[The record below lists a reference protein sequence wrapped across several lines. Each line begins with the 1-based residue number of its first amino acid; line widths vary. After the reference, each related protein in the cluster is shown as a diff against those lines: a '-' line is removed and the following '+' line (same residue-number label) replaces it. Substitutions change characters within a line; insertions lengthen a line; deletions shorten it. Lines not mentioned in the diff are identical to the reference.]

1 MRSPVTFLMP
11 VRNGRDFLTD
21 SLANIDAMAAPNDE
35 ILVINDHSSDGS
47 DEILYS
53 MKSKMKNLVLLNS
66 PNSGLVNAL
75 NFGLAEAS
83 NNLIARADVDDNYQ
97 IDRIDKQLESFTP
110 STVAVF
116 SDYTFVSPNKSNLG
130 TIYSAV
136 HPLAVSASLV
146 SSQRTAH
153 PSVVFSREAVIQVGG
168 YRASDFPAEDL
179 SLWLR
184 LSRVGELR
192 SVPLPL
198 LNYRINPQGISATRR
213 SEMLKK
219 KILLL
224 KEIGVNKHDLGQMES
239 SIPDILA
246 SYDSI
251 SNNSERRILLARDLL
266 TISKLDKKYIDLQ
279 KVSLGILTRELISGR
294 LLPKTSRLL
303 IEKLKRRQLR

>member
-11 VRNGRDFLTD
+11 VRNGSDFLID
-21 SLANIDAMAAPNDE
+21 SLANIDAMADSGDE
-35 ILVINDHSSDGS
+35 ILVINDHSSDDT
-47 DEILYS
+47 DEILHS
-53 MKSKMKNLVLLNS
+53 MKSKMKNLVVLNNPS
-66 PNSGLVNAL
+66 SGLVNAL
-75 NFGLAEAS
+75 NFGLEEAS
-83 NNLIARADVDDNYQ
+83 NNLIARADVDDTYQ
-97 IDRIDKQLESFTP
+97 IDRINKQINSFTS

-116 SDYTFVSPNKSNLG
+116 SDYTFVSPGKSNLG

-168 YRASDFPAEDL
+168 YRESDFPAEDL

-213 SEMLKK
+213 SEMLMKK
-219 KILLL
+219 TSLLS
-224 KEIGVNKHDLGQMES
+224 EISINKHDLNQMEN

-246 SYDSI
+246 SYESI
-251 SNNSERRILLARDLL
+251 SNDSERRILFARDLL
-266 TISKLDKKYIDLQ
+266 TISKLGKKNIHLQ
-279 KVSLGILTRELISGR
+279 KVSLAILRKELISGR
-294 LLPKTSRLL
+294 LLPKTSKLL
-303 IEKLKRRQLR
+303 IEKLRRRQLR

>member
-11 VRNGRDFLTD
+11 VRNGRDFLID
-21 SLANIDAMAAPNDE
+21 SLENIDAMADSSDE
-35 ILVINDHSSDGS
+35 ILVINDHSSDGT
-47 DEILYS
+47 DEILHS
-53 MKSKMKNLVLLNS
+53 MKSIIKNLVVLNN
-66 PNSGLVNAL
+66 PNSGLVKAL
-75 NFGLAEAS
+75 NFGLEEAS
-83 NNLIARADVDDNYQ
+83 NNLIARVDVDDTYQ
-97 IDRIDKQLESFTP
+97 IDRINKQIDSFTP

-116 SDYTFVSPNKSNLG
+116 SDYTFVSPDKSNLG

-168 YRASDFPAEDL
+168 YRESDFPAEDL

-213 SEMLKK
+213 SEMLMKK
-219 KILLL
+219 TSLLSEIIL
-224 KEIGVNKHDLGQMES
+224 INN
-239 SIPDILA
+239 A
-246 SYDSI
+246 SYTGSTLLNNWAVDFKDQDSLNWDRAI
-251 SNNSERRILLARDLL
+251 QVGLTSAFELSKAFQGYLKKNKGVCNFYILR
-266 TISKLDKKYIDLQ
+266 TNI
-279 KVSLGILTRELISGR
+279 
-294 LLPKTSRLL
+294 
-303 IEKLKRRQLR
+303 